1 MWGAGA
7 PSLPFPFRAAHAPG
21 CGDPFPH
28 GRRVRFPPLSRR
40 QEQVPLSLSEER
52 YHSRQGKGNRV
63 GEQNERANG
72 RSLSDTS
79 DHPRRTNPQPLLR
92 AEDVHDRGVSVN
104 TFVICSISPRQ

>member
-72 RSLSDTS
+72 RSLSLTPATIPGGRTRNPSCEPRTS
-79 DHPRRTNPQPLLR
+79 TT
-92 AEDVHDRGVSVN
+92 EV
-104 TFVICSISPRQ
+104 